1 MQEVDFN
8 YVIDRLE
15 KEIKSLEEGIANA
28 HDNDTSLCRT
38 LATFV
43 LHDKRELLGLIKE
56 SVRTER
62 DKIQSAMDSI
72 DATML
77 AYMAHA
83 HSSDKWFTE
92 DFYKALNHAKENMP
106 HPPPMP
112 TAHSGNL
119 DASTSSKCW
128 DMARRLQDLRI
139 HLKSQ
144 MCETNQNKLLQIRTE
159 SILEDAV
166 KLLREC
172 GKIIE
177 GF

>member
-1 MQEVDFN
+1 MIEVDFN
-8 YVIDRLE
+8 YVLQRLTN
-15 KEIKSLEEGIANA
+15 EIQSLEDSIS
-28 HDNDTSLCRT
+28 NDKEKDAALCRT
-38 LATFV
+38 LATLV
-43 LHDKRELLGLIKE
+43 LNDKRELLGLIKE

-62 DKIQSAMDSI
+62 DKIQSAKDSI
-72 DATML
+72 DATQL

-92 DFYKALNHAKENMP
+92 DFYKALNHAKGNIP
-106 HPPPMP
+106 HSPPMP
-112 TAHSGNL
+112 TADSGNL

-144 MCETNQNKLLQIRTE
+144 MFETNQNKLLQIRTE

-166 KLLREC
+166 KFLREC
-172 GKIIE
+172 GKITA